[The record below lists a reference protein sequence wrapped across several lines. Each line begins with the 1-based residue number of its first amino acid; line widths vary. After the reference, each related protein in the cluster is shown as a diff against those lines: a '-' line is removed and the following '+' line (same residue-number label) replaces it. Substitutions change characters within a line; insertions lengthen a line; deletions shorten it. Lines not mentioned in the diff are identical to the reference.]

1 MVLPSSIELKVA
13 SWPRPPGKRCHD
25 STLSPQV
32 PLRLMCRL
40 LHVSPSGY
48 YAQQRRPPSPWAQD
62 CQRLTAAIR
71 TLHAASDGV
80 YGSPKIWQ
88 TLRTQGEGCGKHR
101 MARLM
106 RREGL
111 RGIPAPTRWKRRR
124 AGARQA
130 GITNQLARDFT
141 APLPNTKWVTNIT
154 YIPTQE
160 GWLYLAVVLDL
171 FSRQVIG
178 WSMQPQFTRDLVI
191 QAVLMAVWQ
200 RNSPEPMILH
210 SDRGTQY
217 TAQDFQAFL
226 QTHSIV
232 SSMSGVGNCYDNAVA
247 ESFFGL
253 LKRERVHRRQYRT
266 WAEAR
271 ANLFDYIERFYNQQR
286 SHSFT
291 QELAPKNFREQ
302 HEQQSSLTCP

>member
-1 MVLPSSIELKVA
+1 MIQ
-13 SWPRPPGKRCHD
+13 RCR
-25 STLSPQV
+25 TMF

-48 YAQQRRPPSPWAQD
+48 YARQRRSPSPWAQD

-71 TLHAASDGV
+71 TIHADSDGV

-88 TLRTQGEGCGKHR
+88 VLRTQGEGCGKHR
-101 MARLM
+101 VARLM
-106 RREGL
+106 QRERL

-124 AGARQA
+124 SGDRPA
-130 GITNQLARDFT
+130 GITNQLARDFS
-141 APLPNTKWVTNIT
+141 APGPNAKWVPDIT

-178 WSMQPQFTRDLVI
+178 WSMQPQLGRDLVL

-200 RNSPEPMILH
+200 RTSAAPVILH
-210 SDRGTQY
+210 SDRGSQY
-217 TAQDFQAFL
+217 TSQEFQAFL
-226 QTHSIV
+226 QAHGIV
-232 SSMSGVGNCYDNAVA
+232 SSMSGVGSCYDNAVA

-253 LKRERVHRRQYRT
+253 LKRERVHRRQYQTR
-266 WAEAR
+266 AEAR
-271 ANLFDYIERFYNQQR
+271 ADIFDYIERFYNHQR

-291 QELAPKNFREQ
+291 QGLGPKNFREQ
-302 HEQQSSLTCP
+302 HDQQSSLTRP

>member
-1 MVLPSSIELKVA
+1 MIQ
-13 SWPRPPGKRCHD
+13 RCR
-25 STLSPQV
+25 TMF
-32 PLRLMCRL
+32 PLRMMCRL
-40 LHVSPSGY
+40 LRVSPSGY
-48 YAQQRRPPSPWAQD
+48 YARQRRPPSAWAQD
-62 CQRLTAAIR
+62 CQRLTACIR
-71 TLHAASDGV
+71 TIHADSDGV

-88 TLRTQGEGCGKHR
+88 VLRTQGEGCGKHR
-101 MARLM
+101 IARLM

-111 RGIPAPTRWKRRR
+111 RGIPSRKRWKGRKSGDRP
-124 AGARQA
+124 A

-141 APLPNTKWVTNIT
+141 APAPNAKWVTDIT
-154 YIPTQE
+154 YIATQE

-178 WSMQPQFTRDLVI
+178 WSMQPQLTRDLVI

-200 RNSPEPMILH
+200 RRNPEAVILH

-217 TAQDFQAFL
+217 TAQEFQTFL
-226 QTHSIV
+226 KTHGIV

-253 LKRERVHRRQYRT
+253 LKRERVHRRQYLTR
-266 WAEAR
+266 AEAR
-271 ANLFDYIERFYNQQR
+271 ADVFDYIERFYNRQR

-291 QELAPKNFREQ
+291 QGVAPRHFMEQ
-302 HEQQSSLTCP
+302 HTQKSSLTCP

>member
-1 MVLPSSIELKVA
+1 MF
-13 SWPRPPGKRCHD
+13 
-25 STLSPQV
+25 

-48 YAQQRRPPSPWAQD
+48 YARQRRSPSPWAQD
-62 CQRLTAAIR
+62 CQRLTAAIQ
-71 TLHAASDGV
+71 TLHAESDGV

-88 TLRTQGEGCGKHR
+88 RLRQQGEGCGKHR
-101 MARLM
+101 IARLM
-106 RREGL
+106 RQAGL
-111 RGIPAPTRWKRRR
+111 RGIPAPRRWKRRQSGDR
-124 AGARQA
+124 PA

-141 APLPNTKWVTNIT
+141 ATAPNAKWVTDIT
-154 YIPTQE
+154 YIATQE

-178 WSMQPQFTRDLVI
+178 WSMQPQLTRDLVI

-200 RNSPEPMILH
+200 RRGAAPVTLH

-217 TAQDFQAFL
+217 TSQEFQAFL
-226 QTHSIV
+226 QTHGIV

-253 LKRERVHRRQYRT
+253 LKQERVYRRRYGTR
-266 WAEAR
+266 AEAR
-271 ANLFDYIERFYNQQR
+271 ADVFDYIERFYNRQR

-291 QELAPKNFREQ
+291 HGVAPRQFMEQ
-302 HEQQSSLTCP
+302 HAEKSSSTCP